1 MTAPSAPALSGS
13 CLCGGIR
20 YRVRGEPGAMVV
32 CHCSRCRKANGSAFQ
47 AVVPIATGGF
57 ELLEGAELLAG
68 YESSP
73 GVHRMFCR
81 RCASPLYS
89 RRDAMPDMLR
99 LRVGTLDTPLSA
111 GPSMHIFVGSKA
123 EWYDIHDAAEQHRTR
138 PGE

>member
-1 MTAPSAPALSGS
+1 MTAPSAPALSGN

-47 AVVPIATGGF
+47 AVVPIATGDF

-99 LRVGTLDTPLSA
+99 LRVGTLDTPLPA

-123 EWYDIHDAAEQHRTR
+123 EWYDIHDDAEQHRTR

>member
-1 MTAPSAPALSGS
+1 MTAQSASVASGS

-20 YRVRGEPGAMVV
+20 YRVRGELGAMVV

-47 AVVPIATGGF
+47 AVVPIATAGF
-57 ELLEGAELLAG
+57 DLLEGAELLAG

-89 RRDAMPDMLR
+89 RRDAMPELLR
-99 LRVGTLDTPLSA
+99 LRVGSLDTPLSA
-111 GPSMHIFVGSKA
+111 GPGMHIFVGSKA
-123 EWYDIHDAAEQHRTR
+123 DWYEIHDRAEQHQTR

>member
-1 MTAPSAPALSGS
+1 MADSSSPTATGS

-20 YRVRGEPGAMVV
+20 YQVRGELGAMVA

-47 AVVPIATGGF
+47 AVVPVATDGF
-57 ELLEGAELLAG
+57 ELLAGAELLAG

-89 RRDAMPDMLR
+89 RRDAMPALLR
-99 LRVGTLDTPLSA
+99 LRVGTLDTPLPA
-111 GPSMHIFVGSKA
+111 GPAMHVFVGSKA
-123 EWYDIHDAAEQHRTR
+123 DWYEIHDGAEQYPTR

>member
-1 MTAPSAPALSGS
+1 MTAQSAPTASGS

-20 YRVRGEPGAMVV
+20 YRVRGELGAMVV

-47 AVVPIATGGF
+47 AVVPIATAGF

-89 RRDAMPDMLR
+89 RRDAMPELLR
-99 LRVGTLDTPLSA
+99 LRVGSLDTPLSA
-111 GPSMHIFVGSKA
+111 GPAMHIFVGSKA
-123 EWYDIHDAAEQHRTR
+123 DWYEIHDRAEQHQTR

>member
-1 MTAPSAPALSGS
+1 MTAQSAPVASGS

-20 YRVRGEPGAMVV
+20 YSVRGELGAMVV
-32 CHCSRCRKANGSAFQ
+32 CHCSRCRKANGTAFQ
-47 AVVPIATGGF
+47 AVVPIATAGF

-89 RRDAMPDMLR
+89 RRDAMPELLR
-99 LRVGTLDTPLSA
+99 LRVGSLDTPLSA
-111 GPSMHIFVGSKA
+111 GPAMHIFVGSKA
-123 EWYDIHDAAEQHRTR
+123 DWYEIHDRAEQHQTR